1 MLERQVVFWGK
12 IIFLLKVNILTGAA
26 TLLSGQFLYFFFK
39 KINCQDTN
47 IKICE

>member
-12 IIFLLKVNILTGAA
+12 IIFLLKVNILTGAVS
-26 TLLSGQFLYFFFK
+26 LLSGQLLYFFFR

-47 IKICE
+47 IKTCE